1 MVAQCSR
8 MLLIVIVVVFLFL
21 CFCFN
26 IGLNGL
32 DGFFLL
38 TTNDTNCTNIR
49 EICAVCCLTF
59 PFVLVAHTASVK
71 SVKSDVF
78 YFNNRRHKF
87 SQNILTSFLCHFVS
101 SVVQEKEWQA
111 LSQRMPSK
119 ITKQK

>member
-87 SQNILTSFLCHFVS
+87 SQNDSGNYFCVLLCFL
-101 SVVQEKEWQA
+101 
-111 LSQRMPSK
+111 LLK
-119 ITKQK
+119 ITHADRPTSA

>member
-78 YFNNRRHKF
+78 ILNNRRHKF
-87 SQNILTSFLCHFVS
+87 SQSYKSVLFAFFCVFCCSRKRKSLITNCFVS
-101 SVVQEKEWQA
+101 LGV
-111 LSQRMPSK
+111 
-119 ITKQK
+119 I